1 MGRLPEALQHR
12 RFTILSR
19 SSFNRLKKQ
28 FNHLI
33 QGRMKELLSHLEK
46 FRFGDSLVRQSSI
59 ALKTAFDSILPLRC
73 CLCMQPD
80 QNGFCHQCQLLLP
93 WLGCAC
99 LKCGAALPSEG
110 ICGKCQTKPAGIQ
123 SATIPFR
130 YIDPI
135 SHQIHSL
142 KYQRKLTVAPALGK
156 MLAIQVI
163 KNMSRLP
170 DALLPVPLHINRIKQ
185 RGFNQAGLIAES
197 TGKLLGIPVDYGII
211 CRTKDTV
218 SQTSLDQGARAKNML
233 EAFAVHVNGRYDAV
247 AVIDDVITS
256 GATINAIC
264 TELRLNGYNNISA
277 WAIAKT

>member
-1 MGRLPEALQHR
+1 
-12 RFTILSR
+12 
-19 SSFNRLKKQ
+19 
-28 FNHLI
+28 
-33 QGRMKELLSHLEK
+33 MKELLSHLEN
-46 FRFGDSLVRQSSI
+46 FRVDDSLVRQSSI
-59 ALKTAFDSILPLRC
+59 ALKTAFNSILPLRC

-80 QNGFCHQCQLLLP
+80 QHGFCHQCKQLLP

-99 LKCGAALPSEG
+99 MKCGTTLPTEG
-110 ICGKCQTKPAGIQ
+110 ICGRCQTKPVGFD

-142 KYQRKLTVAPALGK
+142 KYQRKLAVAPALGK
-156 MLAIQVI
+156 MLATQVV

-211 CRTKDTV
+211 SRAKDTA
-218 SQTSLDQGARAKNML
+218 SQTSLNQEERGKNML
-233 EAFAVHVNGRYDAV
+233 NAFAVNVNGRYDAV

-256 GATINAIC
+256 GATIDAIC
-264 TELRLNGYNNISA
+264 TELRLNGYDNISA